1 MNYNK
6 LFTRLNEKL
15 AENDIHL
22 SLQCVGGFVLEYH
35 GPKATEDIDA
45 FYDST
50 AKVEEIIAEIGQ
62 EFHVGTA
69 NEPWL
74 SHSIG
79 RIMSLSDEDKVL
91 IFKASHLEVYLS
103 SLQSVLIDK
112 IQVGRAKDIPDIAQI
127 MKKLNIERP
136 DTLLDLLN
144 SYSEG
149 TSDPAVVLEA
159 YGLAYGQEALK
170 NYLKENPELLR
181 LL

>member
-1 MNYNK
+1 MNYDK

-15 AENDIHL
+15 SENDIHL

-35 GPKATEDIDA
+35 GLKATEDIDA

-50 AKVEEIIAEIGQ
+50 AKVEEIIADIGK
-62 EFHVGTA
+62 EYHVGTM

-79 RIMSLSDEDKVL
+79 RIMSLSDQDKVL
-91 IFKASHLEVYLS
+91 IFADSHLEVYLS

-112 IQVGRAKDIPDIAQI
+112 IQAGRAKDIPDIAQI
-127 MKKLNIERP
+127 MKKLKIESP
-136 DTLLDLLN
+136 DVLLGLLE

-159 YGLAYGQEALK
+159 YSIAYGEEALK
-170 NYLKENPELLR
+170 NYLRENPELLR

>member
-1 MNYNK
+1 MNYDK

-15 AENDIHL
+15 SENDIHL

-35 GPKATEDIDA
+35 GLKATEDIDA
-45 FYDST
+45 FYEST
-50 AKVEEIIAEIGQ
+50 SKVEEIIAEIGQ
-62 EFHVGTA
+62 EFHVGTV

-79 RIMSLSDEDKVL
+79 QIMSFSEQDRVL
-91 IFKASHLEVYLS
+91 IFKASHLDVYLS

-112 IQVGRAKDIPDIAQI
+112 IQAGREKDVPDIAQI
-127 MKKLNIERP
+127 MKKLKIKSP
-136 DTLLDLLN
+136 DTLLDLLED
-144 SYSEG
+144 YSEG

-159 YGLAYGQEALK
+159 YSIAYGKEALK
-170 NYLKENPELLR
+170 NYLREKPELLR

>member
-1 MNYNK
+1 MNYDK

-15 AENDIHL
+15 SENDIHL

-35 GPKATEDIDA
+35 GLKATEDIDA

-50 AKVEEIIAEIGQ
+50 AKVEEIIAEVGQ
-62 EFHVGTA
+62 EYHVGTM

-79 RIMSLSDEDKVL
+79 RIMSLSDQDKVL
-91 IFKASHLEVYLS
+91 IFADSHLEVYLS

-112 IQVGRAKDIPDIAQI
+112 IQAGRAKDIPDIAQI
-127 MKKLNIERP
+127 MKKLKIESP
-136 DTLLDLLN
+136 DVLLGLLE

-149 TSDPAVVLEA
+149 TSDPAVILEA
-159 YGLAYGQEALK
+159 YSIAYGEEALK
-170 NYLKENPELLR
+170 NYLRENPELLR